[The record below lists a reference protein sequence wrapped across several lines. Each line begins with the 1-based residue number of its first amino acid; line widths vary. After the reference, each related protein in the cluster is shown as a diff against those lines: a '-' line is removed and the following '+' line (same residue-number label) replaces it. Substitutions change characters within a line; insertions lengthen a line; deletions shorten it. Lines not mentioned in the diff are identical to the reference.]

1 MGFSFKKRLDESTE
15 ERIQAFFATLSEKDR
30 RRFAALES
38 QRFGHG
44 GIAYIARLLDCS
56 RRTVER
62 GIAELTQLPED
73 LAAGR
78 TRQKGGGRKKK
89 IETVPG
95 LEDNLVE
102 ALQ

>member
-1 MGFSFKKRLDESTE
+1 MGFSSKNRLDESTE
-15 ERIQAFFATLSEKDR
+15 ELIQAFSATLSEKDR

-44 GIAYIARLLDCS
+44 GIAYVARLLDCS

-73 LAAGR
+73 PAAGR

-89 IETVPG
+89 SKSCPVLKTI
-95 LEDNLVE
+95 
-102 ALQ
+102 